1 MRSIFGGVT
10 EYNPDI
16 NNLARK
22 RSASTDSESDKPVCK
37 SDKVYYYQLLMK
49 KTLHDVGVKL
59 LSWAFI
65 LRRCPAVAVG
75 RYHWS
80 A

>member
-1 MRSIFGGVT
+1 MRSIFGGVS

-49 KTLHDVGVKL
+49 KPYMMLAL
-59 LSWAFI
+59 N
-65 LRRCPAVAVG
+65 
-75 RYHWS
+75 RYLGPLY
-80 A
+80 

>member
-16 NNLARK
+16 NNLAWK

-49 KTLHDVGVKL
+49 KPYMMLASNCYLGPL
-59 LSWAFI
+59 
-65 LRRCPAVAVG
+65 
-75 RYHWS
+75 Y
-80 A
+80 